1 MTRRAALCLV
11 ILMSLCSSCAK
22 KEVIIEPVYPVHCP
36 KPNKPELP
44 KLSNL
49 AFLESGKAYVLIK
62 QRDRIIRDYIAGL
75 ETSIECYERQ
85 LQE

>member
-1 MTRRAALCLV
+1 MTGRAALCLL

-36 KPNKPELP
+36 KPEKPRLP
-44 KLSNL
+44 KLGNL
-49 AFLESGKAYVLIK
+49 AFLESGKAYLLIK

-75 ETSIECYERQ
+75 ESAIECYERQ
-85 LQE
+85 LRE